1 MSQPASP
8 PSCGGVALNSS
19 PLFPTCLG
27 RQRPTWSFP
36 STPAESGGFSPWETM
51 ERDSRRVSASGDL
64 GPEPPSTGKAGTG
77 LAARCGMGT
86 RVRLG
91 FQRKLKVTFLGAT
104 CQLLGQPALSQF
116 LEGAAWEEKLMGS
129 GDWSGSTSGLCG
141 WILGS
146 HSVVPENPS
155 QCVCS
160 WEVFAGLRITKNY

>member
-1 MSQPASP
+1 
-8 PSCGGVALNSS
+8 
-19 PLFPTCLG
+19 
-27 RQRPTWSFP
+27 
-36 STPAESGGFSPWETM
+36 M

-64 GPEPPSTGKAGTG
+64 RPEPPSTGKAGTG
-77 LAARCGMGT
+77 LAASCGTGT

-91 FQRKLKVTFLGAT
+91 FQRKLKVPFLGAI

-129 GDWSGSTSGLCG
+129 GDWSGSTAGLCG
-141 WILGS
+141 WIPGS

-155 QCVCS
+155 QCVSS